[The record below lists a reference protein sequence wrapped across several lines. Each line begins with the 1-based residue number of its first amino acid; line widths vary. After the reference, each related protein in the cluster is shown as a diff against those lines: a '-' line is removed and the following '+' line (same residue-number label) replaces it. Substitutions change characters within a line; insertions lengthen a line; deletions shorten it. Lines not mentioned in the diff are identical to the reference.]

1 MRIISTIVLIAVGAA
16 GYLLGQRSDPHQA
29 PVPAQPQ
36 VARTMPATNPGVV
49 AEGRIAA
56 YPGAEVL
63 VASENPG
70 IVRAMRVR
78 EQDVVHKGQVL
89 ADLRNGDLL
98 AAREE
103 AQARIRE
110 AEADIR
116 LAGADN
122 GRTNDLVRRQFI
134 SRQALDR
141 TERDLS
147 AAQARLASAQAALKR
162 IAAQIEKTR
171 IVAPID
177 GTVVVRHVDDGEAVA
192 EGGPVATLADLGRL
206 RVEAE
211 IDEFDIGRIRQGDE
225 VTITA
230 EGFEGKHWR
239 GRIEEMP
246 DVVQERGIRPQDVA
260 RPTDARVLL
269 VKVALQDKVPLK
281 LGQRVEVTISTNTS
295 NIADAAPAFP
305 AARTM

>member
-1 MRIISTIVLIAVGAA
+1 MRIISTIVLVAVGAG
-16 GYLLGQRSDPHQA
+16 GYLLGQRPDPQV

-36 VARTMPATNPGVV
+36 AARTMPATNPGVV

-70 IVRAMRVR
+70 IVRVMRVR

-134 SRQALDR
+134 SQQALDR

-171 IVAPID
+171 IVAPIA
-177 GTVVVRHVDDGEAVA
+177 GTVIVRHVDDGEAVA

-230 EGFEGKHWR
+230 EGFEGRHWR

-281 LGQRVEVTISTNTS
+281 LGQRVEVTISTNTH
-295 NIADAAPAFP
+295 NVADAAPAFP
-305 AARTM
+305 TTGTM